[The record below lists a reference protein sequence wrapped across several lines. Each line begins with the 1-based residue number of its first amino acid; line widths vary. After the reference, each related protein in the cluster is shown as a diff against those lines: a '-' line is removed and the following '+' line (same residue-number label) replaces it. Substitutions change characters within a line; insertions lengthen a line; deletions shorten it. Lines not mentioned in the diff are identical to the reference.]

1 LDFEP
6 SKQQLE
12 LQERARSTVAREI
25 APVVEALPRGQK
37 LSVEQWRAIYGA
49 LKPLGYLGSTIG
61 RDIGGAGMSYVDYG
75 LLLEALADGPIILG
89 EIVPPRT
96 INYLGTPEQKARW
109 LPRLFSGELV
119 STAAITEP
127 QAGSDLRGLKT
138 TAVEAGGQF
147 RVDGVKKW
155 IKLGGV
161 SDLITL
167 LVVTGDGGDIRPK
180 TSRLVL
186 ERAES
191 PWESRELEA
200 TGMEAI
206 SFAELRFNG
215 VRVPKENL
223 LGAPG
228 QGAEQF
234 NRGIEAS
241 RAFVGL
247 QAVGMARRALD
258 AAIAYAK
265 ERFAFGRPLSKFQ
278 AIQSALAEATARLEA
293 ARLLALRALAS
304 LDAGRRVP
312 GEVAMA
318 KFFATET
325 AVEVCHVAMDCM
337 GAHGLSREAGVERC
351 WRDCRMLTV
360 IDGTSGI
367 QRLIVGRE
375 LFGAAAFT

>member
-1 LDFEP
+1 MDFEP
-6 SKQQLE
+6 SKAQRE
-12 LQERARSTVAREI
+12 LQEQARAIVAREV
-25 APVVEALPRGQK
+25 APLVEALPCGAK
-37 LSVEQWRAIYGA
+37 LGAAQWRAIYVA
-49 LKPLGYLGSTIG
+49 LKPLGYLGSTIS

-75 LLLEALADGPIILG
+75 LLLEALADGPLILG

-96 INYLGTPEQKARW
+96 INYLGTAEQKARW
-109 LPRLFSGELV
+109 LPKLFSGELV

-127 QAGSDLRGLKT
+127 QAGSDLRGLKCK
-138 TAVEAGGQF
+138 AVDEGGHF
-147 RVDGVKKW
+147 RVDGAKKW

-161 SDLITL
+161 SDLMTL
-167 LVVTGDGGDIRPK
+167 MVVGGDGADGKPK
-180 TSRLVL
+180 TSRLVV
-186 ERAES
+186 ERAQS

-206 SFAELRFNG
+206 SFAELRFKG

-223 LGAPG
+223 LGEAG
-228 QGAEQF
+228 LGAEQF

-241 RAFVGL
+241 RAFVAM
-247 QAVGMARRALD
+247 QAVGIARRALGKSVS
-258 AAIAYAK
+258 YAK

-278 AIQSALAEATARLEA
+278 AIQSALAEAAAKLEA
-293 ARLLALRALAS
+293 ARLLSLRALGS
-304 LDAGRRVP
+304 VDAGRRVP

-318 KFFATET
+318 KFLATET
-325 AVEVCHVAMDCM
+325 AVEVCHTAMDCM

-367 QRLIVGRE
+367 QRLIVGRD
-375 LFGAAAFT
+375 LFGTAAFT

>member
-1 LDFEP
+1 MDFEP
-6 SKQQLE
+6 SKQQIQ
-12 LQERARSTVAREI
+12 LQERARETVARGV
-25 APVVEALPRGQK
+25 APAVDALPRGEK
-37 LSVEQWRAIYGA
+37 LSAEQWRGIYRA
-49 LKPLGYLGSTIG
+49 LKPLGYLGSTIS
-61 RDIGGAGMSYVDYG
+61 RDIGGAGMAYVDYG
-75 LLLEALADGPIILG
+75 LLLEALADGPLILG

-109 LPRLFSGELV
+109 LPQLFSGDLV

-138 TAVEAGGQF
+138 KAVDEGGHF
-147 RVDGVKKW
+147 RVNGVKKW

-161 SDLITL
+161 SDLMTL
-167 LVVTGDGGDIRPK
+167 LVVTGDGEGRPT

-186 ERAES
+186 ERKES

-200 TGMEAI
+200 TGMEAV
-206 SFAELRFNG
+206 SFAELRFKD

-223 LGAPG
+223 LGAAG

-247 QAVGMARRALD
+247 QAVGIARRALGI
-258 AAIAYAK
+258 AIAYAK
-265 ERFAFGRPLSKFQ
+265 ERFAFGRPLAKFQ
-278 AIQSALAEATARLEA
+278 AIQSGLAEAAAKLEA
-293 ARLLALRALAS
+293 ARLLALRALGS

-325 AVEVCHVAMDCM
+325 AVEVCHAAMDSM

-360 IDGTSGI
+360 IDGTTGI

-375 LFGAAAFT
+375 LFGTAAFT

>member
-6 SKQQLE
+6 SKPQRD
-12 LQERARSTVAREI
+12 LQEHARAIVAREV
-25 APVVEALPRGQK
+25 APLVDALPRGAK
-37 LSVEQWRAIYGA
+37 LNAAQWRAIYHA
-49 LKPLGYLGSTIG
+49 LKPLGYLGSTIS

-75 LLLEALADGPIILG
+75 LLLEALADGPLILG

-96 INYLGTPEQKARW
+96 INYLGTAEQKARW
-109 LPRLFSGELV
+109 LPRLFSGDLV

-127 QAGSDLRGLKT
+127 QAGSDLRGLKCRAT
-138 TAVEAGGQF
+138 DQGDHF
-147 RVDGVKKW
+147 RVDGAKKW

-161 SDLITL
+161 SDLMTL
-167 LVVTGDGGDIRPK
+167 MVVGGDDADGKLK

-186 ERAES
+186 ERAQS

-200 TGMEAI
+200 VGMEAV
-206 SFAELRFNG
+206 SFAELRFKD

-223 LGAPG
+223 LGEAG
-228 QGAEQF
+228 LGAEQF

-241 RAFVGL
+241 RAFVAM
-247 QAVGMARRALD
+247 QSVGIARRAL
-258 AAIAYAK
+258 AKSVAYAK
-265 ERFAFGRPLSKFQ
+265 ERFAFGRSLAKFQ
-278 AIQSALAEATARLEA
+278 AIQSALAEAAAKLDA
-293 ARLLALRALAS
+293 ARLLSLRALGS

-318 KFFATET
+318 KFLATET
-325 AVEVCHVAMDCM
+325 AVEVCHTAMDCM

-351 WRDCRMLTV
+351 WRDCRMMTV

-375 LFGAAAFT
+375 LFGTAAFT

>member
-1 LDFEP
+1 LDFELTRR
-6 SKQQLE
+6 QAE
-12 LQERARSTVAREI
+12 LRERARASVARDI
-25 APVVEALPRGQK
+25 APIVEGLPPGEK
-37 LSVEQWRAIYGA
+37 LSAEQWRALYRA
-49 LKPLGYLGSTIG
+49 LKPLGYLGSTISP
-61 RDIGGAGMSYVDYG
+61 DIGGAGMSYVDYG
-75 LLLEALADGPIILG
+75 LLLEALADGPLILG

-96 INYLGTPEQKARW
+96 INYLGTTEQKARW
-109 LPRLFSGELV
+109 LPRLFSGDLV

-138 TAVEAGGQF
+138 TAVEEGGGF

-167 LVVTGDGGDIRPK
+167 LVVSGTGDDGRPR

-191 PWESRELEA
+191 PWESREIEA

-206 SFAELRFNG
+206 SFAELRFKG
-215 VRVPKENL
+215 VRVPKQNL

-241 RAFVGL
+241 RAFVAT
-247 QAVGMARRALD
+247 QSVGIARRALGI
-258 AAIAYAK
+258 ALAYAK
-265 ERFAFGRPLSKFQ
+265 ERVAFGRPLAKFQ
-278 AIQSALAEATARLEA
+278 AIQTALAEAAARLEA

-337 GAHGLSREAGVERC
+337 GAHGLSRAAGVERC

-375 LFGAAAFT
+375 LLGTAAFT